1 MTKELDIK
9 ILRNCFG
16 KFATGITVITALAPD
31 GTKIGLTVNSFSSL
45 SLEPPLVLWSL
56 DKKSKSLSAFIAA
69 THFAIN
75 VLASDQMDISN
86 NFARTSEDKF
96 NNIKLS
102 ESKYDLPLL
111 SGTVA
116 HLECKNISTYE
127 GGDHLIFIGEVEH
140 FKTSN
145 KKPLLYTN
153 GQYTIAGVDQK
164 NKIIFSFLVNSEI
177 DQQKCISSLQ
187 KVMNEEAR
195 RVLMTHRS
203 ILLRTNEI
211 YDEFNKQRISEEQ
224 NKKKIL
230 EELKQNKSQL
240 IPLLSV
246 EKTFGR
252 LDYSVNERVLNT
264 LKIQLLSDTI
274 NRKNLFLTT
283 KVTLVSKKQSS
294 TKEVFFIVMIAMFS
308 IMNLKLFI
316 KVIRKF

>member
-1 MTKELDIK
+1 MSKLTNKKTIK
-9 ILRNCFG
+9 NQVKNLIISVLVAG
-16 KFATGITVITALAPD
+16 VLSLVIKQMPKQTASQFQ
-31 GTKIGLTVNSFSSL
+31 GEIIFSSSL
-45 SLEPPLVLWSL
+45 SIITKYLTSTNEELFINDISKNNFVRLIL
-56 DKKSKSLSAFIAA
+56 DSDK
-69 THFAIN
+69 AIN
-75 VLASDQMDISN
+75 DCAL
-86 NFARTSEDKF
+86 
-96 NNIKLS
+96 
-102 ESKYDLPLL
+102 
-111 SGTVA
+111 
-116 HLECKNISTYE
+116 
-127 GGDHLIFIGEVEH
+127 
-140 FKTSN
+140 N
-145 KKPLLYTN
+145 KVN

-177 DQQKCISSLQ
+177 DQQKCVSSLQ
-187 KVMNEEAR
+187 KVLNEEAI

-274 NRKNLFLTT
+274 KRKNLFLTT